1 MRGFDIQKLIQPYLA
16 VSKQTDDALIPDI
29 ICLLTEIRYL
39 LTGQT
44 RQYYPGHLR
53 RVNFGDGVVLD
64 IALSVEPVTEG
75 PDGAV
80 VGVLAISTGEL
91 GQVAVNVGVNK

>member
-1 MRGFDIQKLIQPYLA
+1 MR
-16 VSKQTDDALIPDI
+16 
-29 ICLLTEIRYL
+29 
-39 LTGQT
+39 QT
-44 RQYYPGHLR
+44 RQYYLSHLR
-53 RVNFGDGVVLD
+53 RVNFGDWVVLD
-64 IALSVEPVTEG
+64 IALPVEPVTEG